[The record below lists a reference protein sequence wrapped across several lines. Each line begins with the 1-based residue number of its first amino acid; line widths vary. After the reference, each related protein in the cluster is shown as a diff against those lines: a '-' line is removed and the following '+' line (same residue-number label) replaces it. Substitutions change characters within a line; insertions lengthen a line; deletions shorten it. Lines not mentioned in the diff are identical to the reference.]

1 MSKKVCV
8 IGSGIIGLGSA
19 LRFLE
24 GGHKV
29 TIVSDSTHFMPT
41 SPVSAAFWF
50 PYACSL
56 PVEQE
61 IALAE
66 PTYHYL
72 KECMQ
77 SIDSGISIRRGR
89 AYFDETVELT
99 ETTTPWWARL
109 DTNFRQLA
117 STEIPAA
124 LRHDQVV
131 GPIAGGWAFEV
142 PVIHIPTFLTWLQ
155 RKTEAL
161 GGEVK
166 EQRVMSLDEIDTS
179 YDWIVNCAGGWAT
192 HLTSD
197 PFLVGYQG
205 TVVELPGEP
214 LGAELL
220 FLEKGKSSTL
230 PTYIVPQGSRTILG
244 GTLKPIAKLG
254 EPWQTGS
261 DGAKNQ
267 WVSTDDEVAGII
279 ERCQIVSGQ
288 TIALV
293 PGSSWK
299 TKAGLRPVRFRSPP
313 RIELD
318 SNSQRTIVH
327 NYGHGGSGVTF
338 FWGSAQTAYD
348 LAQKYE
354 RQAGN

>member
-1 MSKKVCV
+1 
-8 IGSGIIGLGSA
+8 
-19 LRFLE
+19 
-24 GGHKV
+24 
-29 TIVSDSTHFMPT
+29 MPT

-56 PVEQE
+56 PIEQE

-66 PTYHYL
+66 PTYDFL

-77 SIDSGISIRRGR
+77 SSDSGISIRKGR

-109 DTNFRQLA
+109 DTNFRHLA
-117 STEIPAA
+117 STEIPAS
-124 LRHDQVV
+124 LRDDQVV
-131 GPIAGGWAFEV
+131 GPIAGGWSFEV
-142 PVIHIPTFLTWLQ
+142 PVIHIPTFLSWLQ
-155 RKTEAL
+155 REAEAL
-161 GGEVK
+161 GGELG
-166 EQRVMSLDEIDTS
+166 EQRVASLHEIDIS

-197 PFLVGYQG
+197 PVLVGYQG
-205 TVVELPGEP
+205 TVIELPGEP

-244 GTLKPIAKLG
+244 GTLKPITKPG
-254 EPWQTGS
+254 EPWQTGNN
-261 DGAKNQ
+261 GVNHQ
-267 WVSTDDEVAGII
+267 WFGTDEDVIGII

-288 TIALV
+288 PITLA

-299 TKAGLRPVRFRSPP
+299 SKAGLRPVRFHSPP

-318 SNSQRTIVH
+318 PDSQRTIVH

-338 FWGSAQTAYD
+338 FWGSALTAYD
-348 LAQKYE
+348 LAQ
-354 RQAGN
+354 QSLTAST